1 LENWHP
7 LLKDIIMAPIASK
20 HLMPSHTLHSPVTTL
35 KQKATKVTQAQA
47 TSSPPS
53 APCLVTDLI
62 RYQVETNPEAFAV
75 HCEHEEPYTYHELWQ
90 IVEQIALNAR
100 FVSGS
105 IVPVCLDPTIEFVA
119 GLLAIMASGAAYVVL
134 DPEGSPERNR
144 AIVADTGADS
154 VLSNHKYNYLFEKAI
169 SVEDLLS
176 MNEAVEGYFI
186 IPPHVPG
193 PSPSD
198 LAYLIYTS
206 GEWCL
211 NISIKIY
218 NSDERS
224 ANTLFRIYR
233 NAKRSLTEPS
243 LSKPWDQSIRAQ
255 RPQAVVA
262 LLQSRFLRSTKNY
275 PRHTVEGC
283 LSLPCTP

>member
-1 LENWHP
+1 
-7 LLKDIIMAPIASK
+7 MAPIASK
-20 HLMPSHTLHSPVTTL
+20 HLIPSHTLHSPATTL
-35 KQKATKVTQAQA
+35 KQKAANVIRAQA

-90 IVEQIALNAR
+90 IVEQITLNAR
-100 FVSGS
+100 FASGS

-119 GLLAIMASGAAYVVL
+119 GLLAIMVSGAAYVVL

-176 MNEAVEGYFI
+176 NEAVEGYFI

-206 GEWCL
+206 GEW
-211 NISIKIY
+211 IRIY
-218 NSDERS
+218 ESDEIE
-224 ANTLFRIYR
+224 ANPFFRLYR
-233 NAKRSLTEPS
+233 NTKRSLTEPS
-243 LSKPWDQSIRAQ
+243 RSKSWDQSIRAQ

-262 LLQSRFLRSTKNY
+262 LLQSRVLSSTKNY
-275 PRHTVEGC
+275 PRHTVKGR
-283 LSLPCTP
+283 LSLPGES